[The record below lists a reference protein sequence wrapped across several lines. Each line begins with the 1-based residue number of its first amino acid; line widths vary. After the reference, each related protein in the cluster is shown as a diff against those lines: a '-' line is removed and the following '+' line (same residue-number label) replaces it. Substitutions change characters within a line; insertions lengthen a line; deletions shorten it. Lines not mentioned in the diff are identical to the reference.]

1 MQHPAASCSPVQG
14 WVSSDPSPEGHHVY
28 AGPLYAASPRPA
40 PCFQRLSSLS
50 SQSQE
55 NVCCSQCPAKPLPF
69 PAVQQGGTA
78 VLGGTTQHLTRGC
91 CEQDNR
97 SLKEQNDELN
107 GQIINLSIQGA
118 KNLFSASFSESLAAE
133 ISSVSRDEV
142 RARGAAALRP
152 RLPGVPGASPSH
164 PANRSPRGCV
174 CVCVCLSAAA
184 LKARRLGQLP
194 RRPQLQG

>member
-1 MQHPAASCSPVQG
+1 MLFPV
-14 WVSSDPSPEGHHVY
+14 
-28 AGPLYAASPRPA
+28 
-40 PCFQRLSSLS
+40 PC
-50 SQSQE
+50 E
-55 NVCCSQCPAKPLPF
+55 ALPF

-142 RARGAAALRP
+142 RARGAAAL
-152 RLPGVPGASPSH
+152 
-164 PANRSPRGCV
+164 
-174 CVCVCLSAAA
+174 
-184 LKARRLGQLP
+184 
-194 RRPQLQG
+194 